1 MPMSQDATDGLRA
14 AVEYNPAAARY
25 LMDILRSLPLGVR
38 YKKQDR
44 YGPLAMMISAFPQT
58 MQITRSVSLP
68 VKNPRPFP
76 QEKLE
81 LCETFNK
88 EWLQQDFTKQELAD
102 AIEQILAE
110 IRPVVPLV
118 DKVDE
123 TTTLIFTREG
133 AFLSDDLYERDLK
146 RKIDPE

>member
-1 MPMSQDATDGLRA
+1 MPMSQEAADGLRA

-44 YGPLAMMISAFPQT
+44 YGPLAMMISAFPPT
-58 MQITRSVSLP
+58 MQITRNISLP
-68 VKNPRPFP
+68 VKKTRPFP

-81 LCETFNK
+81 LCETFNE
-88 EWLQQDFTKQELAD
+88 EWLQQHFTKQELAD

-118 DKVDE
+118 DEVDE

>member
-1 MPMSQDATDGLRA
+1 MPMSQEAADGLRA

-25 LMDILRSLPLGVR
+25 LMDILRSLPIGVR

-58 MQITRSVSLP
+58 MQITRNISLP

-81 LCETFNK
+81 LCETFNE
-88 EWLQQDFTKQELAD
+88 EWLQQHFTKQELAD

-110 IRPVVPLV
+110 IKPGPLL
-118 DKVDE
+118 DEIDE
-123 TTTLIFTREG
+123 TTTLILTAEG
-133 AFLSDDLYERDLK
+133 SFLSDDLYERDLK